1 MCLCHFQLIFPF
13 AMCKCIHA
21 VADSDNSFPYNDFRR
36 NICFYGKGKSIKEY
50 CQAAESRQIS
60 QTDESANNYKDR
72 RMGASSWQ

>member
-60 QTDESANNYKDR
+60 QTDESANN
-72 RMGASSWQ
+72 